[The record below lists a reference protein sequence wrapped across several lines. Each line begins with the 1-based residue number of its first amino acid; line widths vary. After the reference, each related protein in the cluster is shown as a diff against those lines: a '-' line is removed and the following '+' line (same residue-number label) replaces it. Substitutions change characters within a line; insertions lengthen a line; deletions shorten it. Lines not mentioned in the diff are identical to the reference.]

1 MRASRQTK
9 APHAPEMKIPGA
21 RRSAFRPITEAELD
35 VAVRELSSGT
45 GPGDDE
51 IRCEALKQ
59 LGGAAKKR
67 VRRLFNFSLRTGQV
81 PAERWHDATRPL
93 LKPKGAGTLTNALC
107 ELTERI
113 VKRPIGNRMGTKMRP
128 QQVRLRRARSTPA
141 ALMQATAQC
150 GEGGAGIKAAPVG

>member
-1 MRASRQTK
+1 MGRSCRPRIRVVGNWRCRYMRPAADVAGAGVDGEPPTKRQQAQALAKMRASRQTK

-93 LKPKGAGTLTNALC
+93 LKPKG
-107 ELTERI
+107 
-113 VKRPIGNRMGTKMRP
+113 
-128 QQVRLRRARSTPA
+128 RARSQTRCA
-141 ALMQATAQC
+141 N
-150 GEGGAGIKAAPVG
+150 